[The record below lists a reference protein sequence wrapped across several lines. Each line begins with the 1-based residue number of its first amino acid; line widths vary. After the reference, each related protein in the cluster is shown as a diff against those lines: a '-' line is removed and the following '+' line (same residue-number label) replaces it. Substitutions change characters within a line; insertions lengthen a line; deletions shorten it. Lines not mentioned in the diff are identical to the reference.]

1 MTGLDFLGSTAW
13 AMPSADLQA
22 MIAIANREGD
32 LSPEAL
38 QAYRSASLQRA
49 ERAGVR
55 DGVAIIGINGPLFRK
70 ANLFTSMSGATSY
83 EQVRRDLQVALD
95 DPSVTAILL
104 DIDSPGGEA
113 HGCGELADAIR
124 AATARKPV
132 HAYAGGLCASGAL
145 WIAVAASRVTIDAAT
160 LVGSIG
166 IVMSMS
172 DDSAADE
179 RRGIKRIEIV
189 SSQSPGKRPDP
200 ATDEGH
206 ARLQATVDS
215 LAAVFVKAVAGFRGV
230 TDATVISKFGGG
242 GVLVGA
248 QAVKV
253 GLVDGIGS
261 FEGAL
266 SALRDAPR
274 QQRISAAVD
283 RALSA
288 ARSDAAE
295 QQLDRDQELAAIEDV
310 GEHAGRDRQ
319 EEDRQ
324 RRCRLDQRHG
334 GRRTGEVGHQ
344 PGAGDVAHERAD
356 IADDRRRPEHGEDL
370 LAQRCEARGR
380 FGAHRAALFRRPRSS
395 SATRMKPPIRPRC
408 SKKLFVAIIRP

>member
-1 MTGLDFLGSTAW
+1 MTGLDYLGSTAW

-38 QAYRSASLQRA
+38 QAYRTASLQRA

-55 DGVAIIGINGPLFRK
+55 DGVAVIGINGPLFRK

-95 DPSVTAILL
+95 DPSVSAILL
-104 DIDSPGGEA
+104 DIDSPGGEVA
-113 HGCGELADAIR
+113 GVGELANAIR
-124 AATARKPV
+124 AATATKPV

-145 WIAVAASRVTIDAAT
+145 WVACAASRVTVDAAA

-166 IVMSMS
+166 VVMSMI

-179 RRGIKRIEIV
+179 RRGIKRVEIV

-200 ATDEGH
+200 ATDEGK

-288 ARSDAAE
+288 ARSAPVATAQPTAPVVDQDAIRASWKTIVDQRTGAATDRYQGVAFIPSAPAPSPAPVSEASADEIAAGWAKARAKHETAAPATAEPGTPDAVAAAGWDAA
-295 QQLDRDQELAAIEDV
+295 RA
-310 GEHAGRDRQ
+310 
-319 EEDRQ
+319 
-324 RRCRLDQRHG
+324 RHG
-334 GRRTGEVGHQ
+334 FE
-344 PGAGDVAHERAD
+344 PVASAQKGYDH
-356 IADDRRRPEHGEDL
+356 DD
-370 LAQRCEARGR
+370 
-380 FGAHRAALFRRPRSS
+380 
-395 SATRMKPPIRPRC
+395 
-408 SKKLFVAIIRP
+408 